1 MKQIRAHSTS
11 EHRSF
16 IPWLRRLIV
25 LLLPLF
31 LGFSWITWV
40 IGPAYPR
47 YEYAKLDFPPDGG
60 TPLLTVET
68 RLGLALVAV
77 SFLESWRPA
86 EEALP
91 ILAEQQLPLTGE
103 PLYSQRELSHLHDVK
118 QITDAIR
125 ILALATAVPVLTGL
139 LFLLRRPHTRHLGY
153 LALGQGGLLTVMLL
167 SGLAGLILFGW
178 GFFFYQFHGLLFS
191 SGSWAFAATDS
202 LMRLY
207 PEQFFFDVAVMMSG
221 GTWLLGF
228 GLMLI
233 GYFLAWRCAQTEKQK
248 RLVPYVAKT
257 VQ

>member
-1 MKQIRAHSTS
+1 MKQIRAYSPS
-11 EHRSF
+11 EYRNF
-16 IPWLRRLIV
+16 IPWLRLLIV
-25 LLLPLF
+25 LLLPLV

-47 YEYAKLDFPPDGG
+47 YEYAKPDFPPDGG
-60 TPLLTVET
+60 TPLLTAET
-68 RLGLALVAV
+68 RLGLALVTV

-86 EEALP
+86 EEALT

-103 PLYSQRELSHLHDVK
+103 PLYSQRELSHLRDVK

-125 ILALATAVPVLTGL
+125 ILALATAVPVSSGL
-139 LFLLRRPHTRHLGY
+139 LFLLRRPNTRRLGY

-178 GFFFYQFHGLLFS
+178 GFFFYQFHGLLFP

-207 PEQFFFDVAVMMSG
+207 PEQFFFDVAVMISG

-228 GLMLI
+228 GFMLI
-233 GYFLAWRCAQTEKQK
+233 GYFLAWRYAQIEKQK